1 MVKRPAIPR
10 SLRAR
15 DTFWFYVFASP
26 WILGF
31 LLFYFGP
38 MLASFWLSLT
48 NYSVLLP
55 TRFMGL
61 SNYQAMFEDNLLG
74 ISIWN
79 TAYYAALA
87 VPTSMAAGLGLAMV
101 LNRGDLRG
109 RSFLRSAFYVPAIM
123 PLVAVSILWI
133 WLLQPRFG
141 LINTLLYFLSIKG
154 PNWLGDP
161 AWSKPGLVVM
171 NLTGVGVNMIIFLAA
186 LQGVP
191 THLYEAAELD
201 GANRLR
207 KFWHVTIPM
216 ISPAIFFVVV
226 IGFINSFQVFTQA
239 YIMTEGGPADST
251 LFYVLYLYRHAF
263 NYFKMGYASAMAWLL
278 FIVIVVLTYIQFRL
292 SLRWVHYGGQ

>member
-1 MVKRPAIPR
+1 MVKRPAILR

-15 DTFWFYVFASP
+15 ETFWFYVFASP

-61 SNYQAMFEDNLLG
+61 SNYSAMFEDDLLG

-171 NLTGVGVNMIIFLAA
+171 NLTGVGINMVIFLAA

>member
-1 MVKRPAIPR
+1 MVKRPAILR

-15 DTFWFYVFASP
+15 ETFWFYVFASP

-55 TRFMGL
+55 TRFMGF
-61 SNYQAMFEDNLLG
+61 SNYSAMFEDNLLG

-171 NLTGVGVNMIIFLAA
+171 NLTGVGINMVIFLAA

>member
-1 MVKRPAIPR
+1 MYRP
-10 SLRAR
+10 SC
-15 DTFWFYVFASP
+15 
-26 WILGF
+26 
-31 LLFYFGP
+31 
-38 MLASFWLSLT
+38 
-48 NYSVLLP
+48 
-55 TRFMGL
+55 
-61 SNYQAMFEDNLLG
+61 
-74 ISIWN
+74 
-79 TAYYAALA
+79 
-87 VPTSMAAGLGLAMV
+87 
-101 LNRGDLRG
+101 
-109 RSFLRSAFYVPAIM
+109 

-161 AWSKPGLVVM
+161 AWSKPGLVIM
-171 NLTGVGVNMIIFLAA
+171 NLTGVGINMVIFLAA

-216 ISPAIFFVVV
+216 ISPAIFFVAV

-263 NYFKMGYASAMAWLL
+263 QLFQDGLCLGHGLAVVRCHRRPDLYPVPAELKVGLLWRSIEAWAMSRSGPRPRSASTAPR
-278 FIVIVVLTYIQFRL
+278 V
-292 SLRWVHYGGQ
+292 

>member
-1 MVKRPAIPR
+1 MVKRTPILR

-15 DTFWFYVFASP
+15 ETFWFYVFASP

-38 MLASFWLSLT
+38 MIASFWLSLT

-55 TRFMGL
+55 TRFMGF
-61 SNYQAMFEDNLLG
+61 SNYSAMFEDDLLG

-171 NLTGVGVNMIIFLAA
+171 NLTGVGINMVIFLAA

-191 THLYEAAELD
+191 TQLYEAAELD

-278 FIVIVVLTYIQFRL
+278 FVVIVALTYIQFRL

>member
-1 MVKRPAIPR
+1 MVKRPAILR

-15 DTFWFYVFASP
+15 ETFWFYVFASP

-31 LLFYFGP
+31 LLFYLGP
-38 MLASFWLSLT
+38 MIASFWLSLT

-55 TRFMGL
+55 TRFMGF
-61 SNYQAMFEDNLLG
+61 SNYSAMFEDDLLG

-171 NLTGVGVNMIIFLAA
+171 NLTGVGINMVIFLAA

-191 THLYEAAELD
+191 AHLYEAAELD

>member
-1 MVKRPAIPR
+1 
-10 SLRAR
+10 
-15 DTFWFYVFASP
+15 
-26 WILGF
+26 
-31 LLFYFGP
+31 

>member
-1 MVKRPAIPR
+1 MVKRTPILR

-15 DTFWFYVFASP
+15 ETFWFYVFASP

-38 MLASFWLSLT
+38 MIASFWLSLT

-55 TRFMGL
+55 TRFMGF
-61 SNYQAMFEDNLLG
+61 SNYSAMFEDNLLG

-171 NLTGVGVNMIIFLAA
+171 NLTGVGINMVIFLAA

-278 FIVIVVLTYIQFRL
+278 FVVIVALTYIQFRL

>member
-1 MVKRPAIPR
+1 MVKRPAILR

-15 DTFWFYVFASP
+15 ETFWFYVFASP

-31 LLFYFGP
+31 LIFYLGP
-38 MLASFWLSLT
+38 MLASFGLSLT
-48 NYSVLLP
+48 NYSVLMP

-61 SNYQAMFEDNLLG
+61 DNYRSMFEDDLLG

-87 VPTSMAAGLGLAMV
+87 VPSSMAAGLGLAML
-101 LNRGDLRG
+101 LNRDDLRG
-109 RSFLRSAFYVPAIM
+109 RSFFRSAFYVPAIM

-141 LINTLLYFLSIKG
+141 LINTLLYYVSIKG

-161 AWSKPGLVVM
+161 DWSKPGLVVM
-171 NLTGVGVNMIIFLAA
+171 NLTGVGINMVIFLAA

-191 THLYEAAELD
+191 AHLYEAAELD
-201 GANRLR
+201 GANSWR
-207 KFWHVTIPM
+207 KFLHVTTPM
-216 ISPAIFFVVV
+216 ISPAIFFVLV

-251 LFYVLYLYRHAF
+251 LFFVLYLYRQAF
-263 NYFKMGYASAMAWLL
+263 SYFKMGYASALAWLL
-278 FIVIVVLTYIQFRL
+278 FVVIVILTYIQFRL

>member
-1 MVKRPAIPR
+1 MVKRPAILR

-15 DTFWFYVFASP
+15 ETFWFYVFASP

-31 LLFYFGP
+31 LLFYLGP
-38 MLASFWLSLT
+38 MIASFGLSLT

-61 SNYQAMFEDNLLG
+61 SNYSAMFEDNLLG

-109 RSFLRSAFYVPAIM
+109 RSFFRSAFYVPAIM

-171 NLTGVGVNMIIFLAA
+171 NLTGVGINMVIFLAA

>member
-1 MVKRPAIPR
+1 MVKRTPILR

-15 DTFWFYVFASP
+15 ETFWFYVFASP

-38 MLASFWLSLT
+38 MIASFWLSLT

-55 TRFMGL
+55 TRFMGF
-61 SNYQAMFEDNLLG
+61 SNYSAMFEDDLLG

-171 NLTGVGVNMIIFLAA
+171 NLTGVGINMVIFLAA

-278 FIVIVVLTYIQFRL
+278 FVVIVALTYIQFRL

>member
-1 MVKRPAIPR
+1 MVKRPAILR

-15 DTFWFYVFASP
+15 ETFWFYVFASP

-31 LLFYFGP
+31 LLFYLGP
-38 MLASFWLSLT
+38 MIASFALSLT

-61 SNYQAMFEDNLLG
+61 SNYSAMFEDNLLG

-171 NLTGVGVNMIIFLAA
+171 NLTGVGINMVIFLAA

-216 ISPAIFFVVV
+216 ISPAIFFVIV